1 MKFSF
6 SYHFYDR
13 VFFDAFKTAHGTWTN
28 RKGFLIDVLCDNK
41 RVFGEVAPIPEFG
54 TETLQEAEI
63 FLESVTLEDFKSLQ
77 ELEVPQALPCCSFAL
92 SSVISQIL
100 ESPNSCKKQSY
111 SVAGLL
117 PSSPKMLSVFKEK
130 SKKGFSVFKWKIG
143 VNDFEEES
151 ALFEELL
158 ESSVFGQKFRLDA
171 NASMSEQE
179 LLRWLQF
186 SQAFKARIDFFEQP
200 LPVGSESIMADLS
213 ERFNI
218 PIALDES
225 LNGQKG
231 SIWLSPNQWR
241 GPLVVKPCLLGSV
254 DTQFENY
261 QKISDQLVFSSA
273 FETSVGLNQCL
284 VLKSK
289 LKPNDFALGF
299 DTREVFEDRY
309 GERLSEPEINTSVI
323 RESVQRFIENGF

>member
-1 MKFSF
+1 
-6 SYHFYDR
+6 
-13 VFFDAFKTAHGTWTN
+13 
-28 RKGFLIDVLCDNK
+28 
-41 RVFGEVAPIPEFG
+41 
-54 TETLQEAEI
+54 
-63 FLESVTLEDFKSLQ
+63 
-77 ELEVPQALPCCSFAL
+77 
-92 SSVISQIL
+92 
-100 ESPNSCKKQSY
+100 
-111 SVAGLL
+111 
-117 PSSPKMLSVFKEK
+117 
-130 SKKGFSVFKWKIG
+130 
-143 VNDFEEES
+143 
-151 ALFEELL
+151 
-158 ESSVFGQKFRLDA
+158 
-171 NASMSEQE
+171 
-179 LLRWLQF
+179 
-186 SQAFKARIDFFEQP
+186 
-200 LPVGSESIMADLS
+200 
-213 ERFNI
+213 
-218 PIALDES
+218 LDES

-299 DTREVFEDRY
+299 DTREVFEDHY

>member
-13 VFFDAFKTAHGTWTN
+13 AFIDALKTAHGTWTN
-28 RKGFLIDVLCDNK
+28 RKGFLVEVLCDNK

-54 TETLQEAEI
+54 TESLQEAEI
-63 FLESVTLEDFKSLQ
+63 FLESVSLKDFKSLQ
-77 ELEVPQALPCCSFAL
+77 ELEVPRALPCCSFAF
-92 SSVISQIL
+92 SSVIDQIL
-100 ESPNSCKKQSY
+100 ESSNACKEQSH

-117 PSSPKMLSVFKEK
+117 PSGSRALSVFEEK

-143 VNDFEEES
+143 VNGFEEEA

-158 ESSVFGQKFRLDA
+158 GTSVSGQTFRLDA
-171 NASMSEQE
+171 NAAMSEQD
-179 LLRWLQF
+179 LIRWLQLC
-186 SQAFKARIDFFEQP
+186 QAFKEKVEFFEQP

-225 LNGQKG
+225 LNGKKG
-231 SIWLSPNQWR
+231 SFWCSPNQWR

-254 DTQFENY
+254 DLQFENY

-284 VLKSK
+284 ILKSK
-289 LKPNDFALGF
+289 LKPNGFALGF

-309 GERLSEPEINTSVI
+309 GERRSEPEINTFVI
-323 RESVQRFIENGF
+323 RESIQRFIENEL